1 MTTFKPIIQYTF
13 GARALLAVLPILV
26 STGLGLAAVPAH
38 AGIIDTTGLVQITP
52 SNISIVGDFLFN
64 NGLPAQVIFAERQG
78 VTLGSALATDT
89 GTIAAGTIV
98 DSWFLA
104 LNVWDCC
111 NNLFANTSVTFDG
124 KILGI
129 VFNENVLGV
138 PSPNYALTNFLGAP
152 GLVYGEQACLYCGF
166 EVLGNQQGSFLDNIS
181 VNGNTVNFANFYST
195 PGDFARIIVAQPQ
208 HVPGPV
214 VGAGLPGL
222 ILASGGLLGWWRR
235 RKAAA

>member
-1 MTTFKPIIQYTF
+1 MKKLPKSVIPYKF

-26 STGLGLAAVPAH
+26 STWLGFAAVPAH

-52 SNISIVGDFLFN
+52 PNISIVGDFLFN
-64 NGLPAQVIFAERQG
+64 NGLSAQVIFAEKQN

-195 PGDFARIIVAQPQ
+195 PGDFARIIVAHTSLDPSS
-208 HVPGPV
+208 VLDCP
-214 VGAGLPGL
+214 A
-222 ILASGGLLGWWRR
+222 
-235 RKAAA
+235 